1 MNDART
7 TDPLPIPIAPADRL
21 LTAAE
26 FRRLADGP
34 PEVGWFAYPSN
45 H

>member
-1 MNDART
+1 MDDATT
-7 TDPLPIPIAPADRL
+7 TDPLPIQILPADRL

-34 PEVGWFAYPSN
+34 PVVGWFGYPTN